1 MAGLLAVVLEEARLL
16 SLSLETRE
24 DSMAVKDVR
33 ARDLAPSL
41 ALSVRSRPGRSYM
54 VSQCCVVEVW
64 TDNTYRYGDRR
75 SFC

>member
-1 MAGLLAVVLEEARLL
+1 MAGLLAVMLEEARLL

-41 ALSVRSRPGRSYM
+41 ALSVRSWPGR
-54 VSQCCVVEVW
+54 
-64 TDNTYRYGDRR
+64 G
-75 SFC
+75 